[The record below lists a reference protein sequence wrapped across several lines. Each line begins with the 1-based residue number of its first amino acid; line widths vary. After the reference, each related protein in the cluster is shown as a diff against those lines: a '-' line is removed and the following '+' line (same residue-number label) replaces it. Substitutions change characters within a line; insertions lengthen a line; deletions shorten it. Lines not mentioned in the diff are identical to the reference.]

1 MMLRAISQNVGTHV
15 LVRAAVAVG
24 VMLTTACAAD
34 LKAPK
39 QVTAGEGVTITT
51 GDSGEML
58 LFGPAGAS
66 KRKVSAGEVQIPGE
80 DVRAAGHY
88 VATMGDTTADFY
100 VVAAKPTTVNFL
112 ARPSR
117 VPVARPDAISGVAF
131 VFDDYEN
138 LVQKPTPVKF
148 NLSVKENA
156 PTTRSVETKEG

>member
-1 MMLRAISQNVGTHV
+1 MQLRVTSSNVGAQVLLRAVFAAAMMLSSVF
-15 LVRAAVAVG
+15 AAE
-24 VMLTTACAAD
+24 

-39 QVTAGEGVTITT
+39 QVTAGEGVTITA
-51 GDSGEML
+51 GDSGELL

-88 VATMGDTTADFY
+88 VATMGDASTDFY
-100 VVAAKPTTVNFL
+100 VVAAKPTIVNFL

-156 PTTRSVETKEG
+156 PTTRSVD